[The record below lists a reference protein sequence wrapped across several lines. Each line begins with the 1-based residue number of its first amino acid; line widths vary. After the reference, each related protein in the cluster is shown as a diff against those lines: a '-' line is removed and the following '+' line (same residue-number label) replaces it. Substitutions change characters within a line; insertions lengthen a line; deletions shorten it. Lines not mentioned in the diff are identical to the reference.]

1 MSGSDTKCPTGGG
14 PGHDPEE
21 LTDFSDK
28 IMPLDNVHR
37 VHSPALG
44 RNWPGPWRK
53 TPGRILGTT
62 LVRFY
67 QLTLSGFVG
76 NSCRHLP
83 TCSEYAYEAIAR
95 HGLWAGGWMG
105 LFRVLR
111 CGPGG
116 THGIDNVPAIVAA
129 PYLWYAPWR
138 YWRIGR
144 NAARG

>member
-1 MSGSDTKCPTGGG
+1 MV
-14 PGHDPEE
+14 
-21 LTDFSDK
+21 TDHTHQHQR
-28 IMPLDNVHR
+28 PR
-37 VHSPALG
+37 YT

-83 TCSEYAYEAIAR
+83 TCSEYAHEAIAR

-105 LFRVLR
+105 FFRVLR

-116 THGIDNVPAIVAA
+116 THGIDRVPDVLADRYV
-129 PYLWYAPWR
+129 WFAPWR
-138 YWRIGR
+138 YWRIGKKR
-144 NAARG
+144 SDSEADPGRGAR